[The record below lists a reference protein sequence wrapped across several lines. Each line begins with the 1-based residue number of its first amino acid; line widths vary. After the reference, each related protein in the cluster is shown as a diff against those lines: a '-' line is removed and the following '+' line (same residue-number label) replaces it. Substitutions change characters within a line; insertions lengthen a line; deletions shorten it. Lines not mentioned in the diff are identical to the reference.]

1 MALANEATTATSA
14 PLYVPHLPSSILVL
28 LKQSNVVVKSL
39 DYPFL
44 LMSEQVRVCISSKG
58 YVSIKVK
65 LMQIVLEQASLQK

>member
-44 LMSEQVRVCISSKG
+44 LMSEQVRV
-58 YVSIKVK
+58 
-65 LMQIVLEQASLQK
+65 